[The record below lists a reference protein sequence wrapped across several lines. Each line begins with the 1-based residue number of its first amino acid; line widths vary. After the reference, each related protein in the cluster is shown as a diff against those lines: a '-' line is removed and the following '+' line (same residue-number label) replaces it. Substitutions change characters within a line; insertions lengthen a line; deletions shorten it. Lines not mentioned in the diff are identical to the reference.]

1 MLFQLA
7 ALLNQKYS
15 DQSFGWIMSDS
26 KLRRFLK
33 NDDGAITAFI
43 VVMFLTMVVGGGM
56 GVDFMRHE
64 AERAALQ
71 DALDR
76 GVLAAASYDVAD
88 YEIFADVEID
98 LEQRV
103 ISYVRSSPQL
113 HDRNPELIVTT
124 NISEL
129 SRQVTADGRYEINTY
144 FLKLIGITTLPVV
157 AHSTAI
163 SSINE
168 VEISLILDNSGS
180 MAGSKIQDLR
190 DAANTFIDLVLNENT
205 VDHTTISLIPFT
217 AQVNAGPLLA
227 AQFNLAEWHDYS
239 WCFEFD
245 ADDYRTTT
253 LSQVTLLQQ
262 EQHYYRGQRGTHECP
277 PSTII
282 PFSNSPA
289 ALHTAINNMDA
300 GGYTATYAGMK
311 WGAALLDP
319 AAQPIVNSFIAANIV
334 DPIFA
339 GKPLAW
345 DDDGL
350 KFIILMTDGA
360 NTEHKR
366 IRENTYNHEG
376 ADSWR
381 DRENAD
387 YWDGRSCSFRNDC
400 RTETVTNATAG
411 DSRLDAIC
419 AASKAPIPGSSPL
432 KQRIIVYT
440 IGFDVSTGSNPYV
453 KMRDCAS
460 SASRFYHVENADLT
474 TAFVQIAKSIN
485 KLKLSD

>member
-1 MLFQLA
+1 
-7 ALLNQKYS
+7 
-15 DQSFGWIMSDS
+15 MSIS
-26 KLRRFLK
+26 RLVRFL
-33 NDDGAITAFI
+33 NNEDGAITPFV

-88 YEIFADVEID
+88 YEAFANVEVD

-103 ISYVRSSPQL
+103 ISYVDSSEIL
-113 HDRNPELIVTT
+113 RGRNPNLVVTS

-129 SRQVTADGRYEINTY
+129 SRQVTADGNYDINTF
-144 FLKLIGITTLPVV
+144 FLELIGITTLPVV

-180 MAGSKIQDLR
+180 MAGDKIQNLR
-190 DAANTFIDLVLNENT
+190 NAANTFVDLVLNENT
-205 VDHTTISLIPFT
+205 VSHTTVSLVPFT
-217 AQVNAGPLLA
+217 AQVNAGSLLA
-227 AQFNLAEWHDYS
+227 GQFNLAEWHNYS

-245 ADDYRTTT
+245 YDDYRTTA
-253 LSQVTLLQQ
+253 LSQATRFQQ
-262 EQHYYRGQRGTHECP
+262 EQHYYRGQGGTHECP
-277 PSTII
+277 PSTVI
-282 PFSNSPA
+282 PFSNNPA
-289 ALHTAINNMDA
+289 ALHTAINSMNA

-319 AAQPIVNSFIAANIV
+319 AAQPIVNSFIAAGVV

-339 GKPLAW
+339 GRPLDW
-345 DDDGL
+345 DDEGL

-360 NTEHKR
+360 NTQHKR
-366 IRENTYNHEG
+366 IRPTTYNHEG
-376 ADSWR
+376 ESSWR
-381 DRENAD
+381 NQSNAD
-387 YWDGRSCSFRNDC
+387 YWNGRNCGYGCS
-400 RTETVTNATAG
+400 TQTVTNATAG
-411 DSRLDAIC
+411 DNRLDAIC
-419 AASKAPIPGSSPL
+419 ASAKAPVSAESPL

-460 SASRFYHVENADLT
+460 SASRFYHVEDADLT

-485 KLKLSD
+485 KLKLSN

>member
-1 MLFQLA
+1 ML
-7 ALLNQKYS
+7 K
-15 DQSFGWIMSDS
+15 
-26 KLRRFLK
+26 RFLK
-33 NDDGAITAFI
+33 NEDGAITPFI
-43 VVMFLTMVVGGGM
+43 LVMFLTMVVGGGM

-88 YEIFADVEID
+88 YEFFADVEID

-103 ISYVRSSPQL
+103 FSYVRSSGNL
-113 HDRNPELIVTT
+113 WDRNPNLTVTT

-129 SRQVTADGRYEINTY
+129 SRQVTVDGSYEINTF

-157 AHSTAI
+157 AHATAI

-180 MAGSKIQDLR
+180 MNGQKIQDLR
-190 DAANTFIDLVLNENT
+190 DAANTFVDLVLNENT
-205 VDHTTISLIPFT
+205 VDHTTISLVPFT

-227 AQFNLAEWHDYS
+227 AQFNLAQWHDYS
-239 WCFEFD
+239 WCFKFE

-253 LSQVTLLQQ
+253 LSQRTPFQQ
-262 EQHYYRGQRGTHECP
+262 EQHYYRGEHGTHECP
-277 PSTII
+277 PSMVI

-289 ALHTAINNMDA
+289 VLHAAINNMNA

-319 AAQPIVNSFIAANIV
+319 AAQPVVTSLIASGVV

-339 GKPLAW
+339 GRPLAW

-360 NTEHKR
+360 NTAHKR
-366 IRENTYNHEG
+366 INPGTYNHERG
-376 ADSWR
+376 GSWR
-381 DRENAD
+381 NQDNAN
-387 YWDGRSCSFRNDC
+387 YWDRRSCNRNC
-400 RTETVTNATAG
+400 KTQTVTGATAG
-411 DSRLDAIC
+411 DRRLDKIC
-419 AASKAPIPGSSPL
+419 DSAKAPIPGGSST

-440 IGFDVSTGSNPYV
+440 IGFDVTTGSNPYV

-460 SASRFYHVENADLT
+460 SASRFFHVENADLT